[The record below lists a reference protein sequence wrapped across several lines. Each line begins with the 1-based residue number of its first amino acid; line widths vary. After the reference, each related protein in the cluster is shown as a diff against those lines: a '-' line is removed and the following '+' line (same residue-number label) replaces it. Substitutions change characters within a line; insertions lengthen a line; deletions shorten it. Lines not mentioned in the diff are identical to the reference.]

1 LSRRV
6 LVTGASGFVG
16 ANLAR
21 RLLADGHDVHL
32 LLRPK
37 HKPWRL
43 ESIAKDV
50 TIHQVD
56 LADRDSVA
64 KAMAASKPD
73 WVFHLA
79 AHGAYPTQK
88 DVDQMIETNVR
99 GTANLLQAAS
109 SAGVEAFVNA
119 GTSSEYGYK
128 DHAPDEDERVEPNSD
143 YAVTKAAATMF
154 CRHTATRTGLP
165 VTTLRLYSVYGP
177 YEEPSRLVPTLIVQG
192 LEGRLPPLV
201 NPDIARDY
209 IYVDD
214 ACEAFVL
221 AAATADQDPGVVY
234 NVGSG
239 VQTTLRDIVAA
250 ARRILG
256 VKAEPVWGSMPE
268 RSWDTNVWVSN
279 PSRIKARLGWSARH
293 DLESGLTA
301 TAGWFKLHPDHL
313 NRYRVARSSP
323 VETKGS

>member
-1 LSRRV
+1 LNLSRRV

-43 ESIAKDV
+43 EEIVSEV

-56 LADRDSVA
+56 LSDHAGVE
-64 KAMAASKPD
+64 KAMAASRPH

-88 DVDQMIETNVR
+88 DTGQMIETNVR

-109 SAGVEAFVNA
+109 NARVEAFVNA

-154 CRHTATRTGLP
+154 CRHAAMRTGLP

-177 YEEPSRLVPTLIVQG
+177 HEEPSRLVPTLIVQG

-214 ACEAFVL
+214 ACDAFVL

-268 RSWDTNVWVSN
+268 RSWDTNVWISD
-279 PSRIKARLGWSARH
+279 PSKIKARLGWSPRH
-293 DLESGLTA
+293 DLESGLGETIA
-301 TAGWFKLHPDHL
+301 WFEGNPDHL
-313 NRYRVARSSP
+313 RYYRSAHP
-323 VETKGS
+323 NAVNN

>member
-21 RLLADGHDVHL
+21 RLLLDGHEVHV

-43 ESIAKDV
+43 EEIVSEV
-50 TIHQVD
+50 MIHQVD

-64 KAMAASKPD
+64 KAMAASRPH

-88 DVDQMIETNVR
+88 DLDQMIETNVR
-99 GTANLLQAAS
+99 GTANVLQAAVT
-109 SAGVEAFVNA
+109 AGVHAFVNA

-128 DHAPDEDERVEPNSD
+128 DHAPDEDERLEPNSD
-143 YAVTKAAATMF
+143 YAVTKAAATML
-154 CRHTATRTGLP
+154 CHHTGQRMGAAI
-165 VTTLRLYSVYGP
+165 TTLRLYSVYGP
-177 YEEPSRLVPTLIVQG
+177 YEDPTRLVPTLIVQG

-201 NPDIARDY
+201 NPDVARDY
-209 IYVDD
+209 IHVDD

-221 AAATADQDPGVVY
+221 AATTADQDPGVVY

-239 VQTTLRDIVAA
+239 VQTTLREIVAA
-250 ARRILG
+250 ARRILD
-256 VKAEPVWGSMPE
+256 VQAEPIWGSMPE

-279 PSRIKARLGWSARH
+279 PSRIKARLGWSAQH
-293 DLESGLTA
+293 DLESGLRQTVE
-301 TAGWFKLHPDHL
+301 WFKLHPDQL
-313 NRYRVARSSP
+313 DRYRAVQSSP
-323 VETKGS
+323 ARN